1 MCCFGYLEK
10 NCIELF
16 KTWSLFLVQQFSTTE
31 VFCYADISG
40 LIDNILQNVERK
52 VFFAMENG
60 HRLVEFSTR
69 FYILWASFP
78 ITLASQAS

>member
-1 MCCFGYLEK
+1 M
-10 NCIELF
+10 
-16 KTWSLFLVQQFSTTE
+16 QQFSTTE

-78 ITLASQAS
+78 ITLAQAFFYNTTWAEERGESLPDLEFFP